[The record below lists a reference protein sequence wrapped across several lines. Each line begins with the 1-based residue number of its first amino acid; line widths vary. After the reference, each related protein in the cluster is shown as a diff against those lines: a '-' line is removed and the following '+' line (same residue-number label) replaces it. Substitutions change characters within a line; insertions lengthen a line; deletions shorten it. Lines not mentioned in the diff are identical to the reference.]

1 RRNYAPFNI
10 LDELGYNF
18 IDIEVVDVSAQTD
31 FEVNPLKNLSVK
43 GVFQFRYAGTTRDHT
58 VHERSNQAE
67 AYRANQTQFIQDLNN
82 LLYRDPNNPGLNPE
96 VVLPQGGFKYLDQ
109 NDLLNF
115 FNRLS
120 VEWNKTL
127 HSIHEFNVLAGE
139 EIRFTNRSTTN
150 STGIGV
156 V

>member
-1 RRNYAPFNI
+1 SRNFDINPFSYALNTSRSIRAYDENGEKEYFRRNYAPFNI

-31 FEVNPLKNLSVK
+31 FEVTPLKNLSVK

-82 LLYRDPNNPGLNPE
+82 LLYRDPNNP
-96 VVLPQGGFKYLDQ
+96 
-109 NDLLNF
+109 
-115 FNRLS
+115 
-120 VEWNKTL
+120 
-127 HSIHEFNVLAGE
+127 
-139 EIRFTNRSTTN
+139 
-150 STGIGV
+150 
-156 V
+156 